1 LQPFDGNGFKPDFLD
16 AVRRLDHDR
25 RRDQLLTASGWRV
38 IRFTSRQVVYE
49 PEHVAATLRALFES

>member
-1 LQPFDGNGFKPDFLD
+1 MTPSDRNGFRPDFLD
-16 AVRRLDHDR
+16 AERRLDHNR
-25 RRDQLLTASGWRV
+25 RRDQLLALAGWRV